1 VYVTK
6 LEGFMDNNT
15 GEMVKYIKALLLL
28 EVYRL
33 SKSDDSAKPE
43 ILLSRAGLSAREIA
57 ELLGKN
63 LAAVAK
69 ALQRAGKGGQ

>member
-1 VYVTK
+1 
-6 LEGFMDNNT
+6 MDKNT
-15 GEMVKYIKALLLL
+15 NELVKYIKALLLL
-28 EVYRL
+28 EVYQL

-43 ILLSRAGLSAREIA
+43 ILLVRAGLSVKEIA

-69 ALQRAGKGGQ
+69 TIQRAGKGSK